1 MTKVCEIYEELCR
14 LAPTGL
20 QMDFDNSG
28 FLLGRAGAEPDAVLL
43 ALDVTDEVVDEA
55 IRCGAGLIV
64 SHHPLIFHPLK
75 SVTDESPEGKRLLKL
90 IEHRIAV
97 ISMHTNLDIAEGGVN
112 DVLMAALGGR
122 SEGPLDEDGCGRVG
136 VLDVKLPLKDF
147 LDLCRSALRCPG
159 LRYVDARRPVYRI
172 AVMGGSGAESVE
184 RAAALG
190 CDTYVTAD
198 VKYHQF
204 QKALE
209 LGINLVDAGHF
220 CTEDPVVPM
229 LAERLRE
236 RFPELSVRVSKA
248 HGPIVRY
255 A

>member
-136 VLDVKLPLKDF
+136 VIQRLQF
-147 LDLCRSALRCPG
+147 LVLRRESAAGGGVNNQQHLTLVVRERHLLAYIVLHLEIINTLCRKRQHTSHCHEAYNHSFHMFHHYLLLFNRK
-159 LRYVDARRPVYRI
+159 
-172 AVMGGSGAESVE
+172 
-184 RAAALG
+184 
-190 CDTYVTAD
+190 DTYN
-198 VKYHQF
+198 F
-204 QKALE
+204 
-209 LGINLVDAGHF
+209 G
-220 CTEDPVVPM
+220 
-229 LAERLRE
+229 
-236 RFPELSVRVSKA
+236 
-248 HGPIVRY
+248 
-255 A
+255 